1 MVKCAK
7 YCITKKIFFFV
18 QYFGLSRIIYIHTK
32 MKSIDEILVEKL
44 KGGDRGAQQE
54 LYNLYAATLMAI
66 AMRYL
71 GERSTAEDM
80 LHDAFIKIF
89 HSIGRFKYRGEG
101 SLKAWMCRIMV
112 NISLEYLRQ
121 NRNKTL
127 SLDSMSGNQEPQAE
141 AEIEASRVPQK
152 ILLQFVA
159 ELPPGY
165 RTVFNLFCIEG
176 YSHREIARELNI
188 NEKSSSSQ
196 LLRAKRILADKIKSY
211 IELHG

>member
-1 MVKCAK
+1 
-7 YCITKKIFFFV
+7 
-18 QYFGLSRIIYIHTK
+18 
-32 MKSIDEILVEKL
+32 MKGIDEILVEKL
-44 KGGDRGAQQE
+44 KGGDRGAQHE

-71 GERSTAEDM
+71 GERSIAEDM

-89 HSIGRFKYRGEG
+89 HSIGRFTYRGEG

-112 NISLEYLRQ
+112 NVSLEYLRE

-127 SLDSMSGNQEPQAE
+127 SLDSMSGNQEPQAQT
-141 AEIEASRVPQK
+141 EIEASRVPQN
-152 ILLQFVA
+152 ILLQFIA

-176 YSHREIARELNI
+176 YSHREIARELKI

-211 IELHG
+211 IESHG